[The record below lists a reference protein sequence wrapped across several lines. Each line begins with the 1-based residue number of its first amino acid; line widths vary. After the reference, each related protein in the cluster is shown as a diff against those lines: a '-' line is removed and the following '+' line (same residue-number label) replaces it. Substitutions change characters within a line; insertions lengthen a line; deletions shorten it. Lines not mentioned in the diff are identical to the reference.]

1 MNRFPTPD
9 ERWPR
14 RGEPLPEIV
23 HDKCGTPDCC
33 QQCAP
38 VQLEFNFEKDT
49 NEKPLSFD
57 GWGVMSPVILIIQQP
72 LTPDFET
79 IFLIA
84 LTYYCSLY

>member
-57 GWGVMSPVILIIQQP
+57 GGLIRILDWILIR
-72 LTPDFET
+72 LF
-79 IFLIA
+79 
-84 LTYYCSLY
+84 